1 MMTLHLSD
9 PETNLSEIYYFT
21 GYSMFLRENN
31 IIQLNFE
38 PGFQG
43 EAKDAREMVKTYQK
57 IKGPGKALLLVIYSE
72 DNMFS
77 KEAREYTASGEVS
90 AILKADALVIK
101 GLALRI
107 IGNGYLKINK
117 PNRPTRLFNSE
128 AEAVNWLKTMVV

>member
-1 MMTLHLSD
+1 MPVAQTK
-9 PETNLSEIYYFT
+9 TITSEIHYFQ

-43 EAKDAREMVKTYQK
+43 DETNAREMVKTFQK
-57 IKGPGKALLLVIYSE
+57 IKETGRAYLLVIYSE

-77 KEAREYTASGEVS
+77 KEAREYTASNEVS
-90 AILKADALVIK
+90 KILKADALVIK

-107 IGNGYLKINK
+107 IGNGYLRINK

-128 AEAVNWLKTMVV
+128 SEAVNWLKSITD